1 MRFYAVGNQYLS
13 SIQQGIQAA
22 HCLGELVKK
31 YGSDNKD
38 ISSWLHSHK
47 TIICLNGGNNA
58 RLGEFFDFLLAGR
71 HKNTYPYAF
80 FTEDEQSLGGLLTC
94 VGVLVPE
101 SLYSLDPL
109 DPEINDKLPLWDQ
122 ELLTKLKRM
131 PTAR

>member
-1 MRFYAVGNQYLS
+1 MRFYAIGNQYLS

-38 ISSWLHSHK
+38 ISHWLDSHK
-47 TIICLNGGNNA
+47 TIICLNGGNNS
-58 RLGEFFDFLLAGR
+58 RLEEFFDFLLAGR
-71 HKNTYPYAF
+71 HQNPYPFAF
-80 FTEDEQSLGGLLTC
+80 FTEDKQSLGGLLTC

-101 SLYSLDPL
+101 ELYSLDPL
-109 DPEINDKLPLWDQ
+109 DPEIDNKLSPWEQ